1 MPFFIDIKFKTIS
14 LSKSLSIYKL
24 KVMID
29 PKDEDYSNDPN
40 DALRREDDTEDINE
54 LPGDDPSIDYGKDKL
69 DQADEASRPS
79 YELNVDDIEDEEGLD
94 D

>member
-1 MPFFIDIKFKTIS
+1 
-14 LSKSLSIYKL
+14 
-24 KVMID
+24 MID

-40 DALRREDDTEDINE
+40 DALRREDDTENINE
-54 LPGDDPSIDYGKDKL
+54 IAGDDASIEYDKDKL

-79 YELNVDDIEDEEGLD
+79 YELNVDDLEEDENDLD